1 MDFFEA
7 QDRFELADDLYRN
20 GQYAQALDQL
30 SDLEKHYPDNYR
42 LLNAK
47 ARTLAKLGKI
57 QPALAI
63 CDRLLDEFKYEKVRR
78 LRDQLAGAV
87 DMAARKGKPSAP
99 AEPPPLPKRNPEPH
113 TANGQPPPLP
123 MTPSVPGAIPTAAP
137 PMPAQTIEPGLFEV
151 KEEPAMRSFR
161 IKPIRLLLLVAIV
174 VAMALGYLPYWLG
187 GGLIAAYFIIKWIIR
202 AAVYR
207 LFTIP
212 FKMKGKA
219 LAGATAEIHGWEWTE
234 KPVRERTEYEDE
246 DDEEYDDVED
256 GDSDAGLRYVW
267 IDVTITPPDR
277 SEGFVHWEPGELAL
291 LPNGKRLKTL
301 DDHDHCLQVRDVRF
315 VRDGEEIEDEGEKVG
330 GPHRIKLLAAIP
342 PGQHEFRF
350 VYYLEVF
357 GEVNLT

>member
-47 ARTLAKLGKI
+47 ARTLAKLGKV
-57 QPALAI
+57 QQALVI

-78 LRDQLAGAV
+78 LRDQLAVAV
-87 DMAARKGKPSAP
+87 DMTAKKGKLAP
-99 AEPPPLPKRNPEPH
+99 LEPPPLPKRNPEPQ
-113 TANGQPPPLP
+113 TADDQPPPLP
-123 MTPSVPGAIPTAAP
+123 MMPSVPDAIPTAAP

-161 IKPIRLLLLVAIV
+161 IKPVRLLLLVAIIAV
-174 VAMALGYLPYWLG
+174 MALGYLPYWLG

-202 AAVYR
+202 AALYR

-234 KPVRERTEYEDE
+234 KPVRARPADE
-246 DDEEYDDVED
+246 DDEDGEYDDEED
-256 GDSDAGLRYVW
+256 GDSDKGLRYVW

-277 SEGFVHWEPGELAL
+277 SEGFVHWDPSDLAL
-291 LPNGKRLKTL
+291 IPSGERLKTP
-301 DDHDHCLQVRDVRF
+301 DDHDKCLQARDLRF
-315 VRDGEEIEDEGEKVG
+315 IRDGQEVDYEGEKLT
-330 GPHRIKLLAAIP
+330 GPHRLKLLVAVP
-342 PGQHEFRF
+342 PDKSAFRF
-350 VYYLEVF
+350 VYYFEVF
-357 GEVNLT
+357 GELSLT